1 MDRDDRSIPALLRIL
16 VAFVSA
22 FAGCRPEPRLEMRFP
37 RVLSL
42 AALVVVIAACSERSP
57 VSPTAPR
64 NPSLDVSAAALPSVR
79 ISEFHYDNAGTDAGE
94 AIEVSGPAG
103 TDLTNWKLVLY
114 NGNGGAAYDTR
125 TLSGT
130 MPATCGTRGVV
141 VATYAVNGIQNGDPD
156 GIALVDGSGALV
168 EFLSYEGVFTAVGGA
183 ANGIVSTDIGV
194 REAGT
199 EPVGQSLRRNGAG
212 VWSGPATSTF
222 GTCNDNDE
230 PPPTAVASVTVTP
243 TDASIFAGGSQAFT
257 ATAFDAQN
265 NPIAG
270 VTFTWSSSATGIAA
284 VNASGVASGLQSGD
298 ATITATAP
306 NNVAGSA
313 SLHVSPPPGLPDT
326 RVTELHYD
334 NVGTDVLESIEIE
347 GPAGTNLT
355 GWSVVLYNGN
365 GGAVYDT
372 RTLSGA
378 IPATCG
384 ARGVV
389 LVSYPQDG
397 IQNGSPDGFAL
408 VNGSGEVV
416 EFFAYEDT
424 PTTRLTATDGPALG
438 KTATSM
444 GVSETSVPIGQSL
457 QRNAAGV
464 WQGPLASS
472 FGGCNADGP
481 IPVGKT
487 ITFTGRVASDVPLP
501 VGFQDQLFAGVRNPD
516 GTTNTAGVT
525 WGSDTPGVAT
535 IDQNGVFTAVSA
547 GSATFRATTADG
559 TATATYV
566 LPTRVA
572 VASTTAQYGGNA
584 EFGEPTDND
593 PTDDFIIRRPQYTI
607 SYSHIRNTPN
617 WVSYDLDASHIGSE
631 DRCDCFTF
639 DPALPAS
646 FTRYTTADYTGAG
659 AIAGFGIDRGH
670 LARSFDRTT
679 GSLDNAFTFYFS
691 NIIPQA
697 SAVNQGP
704 WAIMENFLGDLA
716 RFQNKEVYIIAG
728 VAGNRG
734 TVKNEG
740 KIIIPQSVW
749 KVAVI
754 MPRDQGLANIQSLND
769 FEVIAVIMPND
780 PGVNPDWQT
789 YKTTV
794 DAVEALSGYD
804 LLALLRDDLE
814 IAAESGTKPP
824 VAAVNGPFTGSEGG
838 PPISMSG
845 AGSTDPDGDALTY
858 LWSFGDG
865 ATDTGPT
872 VSHTYAQDGLFNV
885 RLIVRDVRGLA
896 DTVTTTATISNVA
909 PAIASFTGA
918 ALLQGE
924 TYTASGS
931 FTDPGADSWTATVDY
946 GDGSGVSSLALSG
959 KTFSLS
965 HTYAAAGS
973 FTVTVR
979 VTDDDV
985 TSTRTATVT
994 VVTPSQAIG
1003 NAIAL
1008 VDALAAN
1015 GKLDP
1020 GTANSLRT
1028 KLESARAAMDRDNDT
1043 AATGK
1048 LRALLNE
1055 LEAMVNSDRL
1065 TPEEIE
1071 ALRQLIERVMESI
1084 S

>member
-1 MDRDDRSIPALLRIL
+1 MDRDDVSVLALPGFSLRL
-16 VAFVSA
+16 FSVAQVLT
-22 FAGCRPEPRLEMRFP
+22 RTPPQMRFP
-37 RVLSL
+37 RSLPL
-42 AALVVVIAACSERSP
+42 AALVFAGACSDRNLVSP
-57 VSPTAPR
+57 VVPRAPR
-64 NPSLDVSAAALPSVR
+64 MDVSAAALPPVR
-79 ISEFHYDNAGTDAGE
+79 ISEFHYDNTGTDAGE

-103 TDLTNWKLVLY
+103 TDLTGWQLVLY
-114 NGNGGAAYDTR
+114 NGANGAVYDSDPFAT
-125 TLSGT
+125 TPIPT
-130 MPATCGTRGVV
+130 TCGTRGVV
-141 VATYAVNGIQNGDPD
+141 VVNYPVNGIQNGDPD
-156 GIALVDGSGALV
+156 GIALVNAGGTVV
-168 EFLSYEGVFTAVGGA
+168 EFLSYEGSFTAIGGP
-183 ANGIVSTDIGV
+183 ANGMVSTDIGV

-199 EPVGQSLRRNGAG
+199 EPVGRSLSRNGAG
-212 VWSGPATSTF
+212 VWSGPATNTF
-222 GTCNDNDE
+222 GICNDADE
-230 PPPTAVASVTVTP
+230 PPPAEVASVTVAP
-243 TDASIFAGGSQAFT
+243 ADASISVGGNQAFV
-257 ATAFDAQN
+257 ATAFDAQS
-265 NPIAG
+265 NPISG
-270 VTFTWSSSATGIAA
+270 VTFTWSSSAPTVAT
-284 VNASGVASGLQSGD
+284 VNATGVASGLLPGD

-313 SLHVSPPPGLPDT
+313 LLHVTPPAGLPDT
-326 RVTELHYD
+326 RVSELHYD
-334 NVGTDVLESIEIE
+334 NTGTDVLESIEIE

-355 GWSVVLYNGN
+355 GWSVLLYNGN
-365 GGAVYDT
+365 GGTVYDT
-372 RTLSGA
+372 RTLTGA

-384 ARGVV
+384 TRGVV

-408 VNGSGEVV
+408 VNDAGDVV
-416 EFFAYEDT
+416 EFFSYEDT
-424 PTTRLTATDGPALG
+424 PTTRLTATNGPAAG

-444 GVSETSVPIGQSL
+444 GVAEPGTLAIGQSL
-457 QRNAAGV
+457 QRNPAGV

-487 ITFTGRVASDVPLP
+487 ITFTGRVATDVPLP
-501 VGFQDQLFAGVRNPD
+501 VGFQDQLFASVRNPD

-525 WGSDTPGVAT
+525 WSSDTPDVAT
-535 IDQNGVFTAVSA
+535 IDQSGVFTALIA

-559 TATATYV
+559 TGTATYV
-566 LPTRVA
+566 LPTRVP
-572 VASTTAQYGGNA
+572 VASATAQYGGNA

-593 PTDDFIIRRPQYTI
+593 ASDDFIIHRPQYTI

-617 WVSYDLDASHIGSE
+617 WVSYDLDASHIGTE

-639 DPALPAS
+639 DPVLPAS

-704 WAIMENFLGDLA
+704 WAVMETFLGDLA

-740 KIIIPQSVW
+740 KIIIPASVW

-824 VAAVNGPFTGSEGG
+824 VAAVNGPFAGQEGG
-838 PPISMSG
+838 PSISMSG

-865 ATDTGPT
+865 ATDTGPS
-872 VSHTYAQDGLFNV
+872 VSHTYAQDGNFNV

-896 DTVTTTATISNVA
+896 DTITTTATISNVA
-909 PAIASFTGA
+909 PVIASFGGTT
-918 ALLQGE
+918 LLPGE
-924 TYTASGS
+924 TYSASGS
-931 FTDPGADSWTATVDY
+931 FTDPGSDPWSATVDY
-946 GDGSGVSSLALSG
+946 GDGSGTTSLALSG

-965 HTYAAAGS
+965 HTYATAGS

-979 VTDDDV
+979 VSDDDV
-985 TSTRTATVT
+985 TTTRTATVT
-994 VVTPSQAIG
+994 VLTPAQAIG

-1008 VDALAAN
+1008 IDALAAD
-1015 GKLDP
+1015 GKIDA
-1020 GTANSLRT
+1020 GTANSLKT
-1028 KLESARAAMDRDNDT
+1028 KLESARAALDRDNDT

-1055 LEAMVNSDRL
+1055 LQAMLSSDRL
-1065 TPEEIE
+1065 TPDEIE
-1071 ALRQLIERVMESI
+1071 ALRQLIERVMGSI